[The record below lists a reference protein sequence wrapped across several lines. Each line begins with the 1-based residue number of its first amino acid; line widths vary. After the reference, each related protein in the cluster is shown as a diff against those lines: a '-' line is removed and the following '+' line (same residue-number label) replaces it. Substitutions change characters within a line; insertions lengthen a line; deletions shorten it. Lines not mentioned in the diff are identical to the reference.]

1 MSKFESKKVLPRY
14 WSIAIVLTLIGLSI
28 LGKAGYIMTAKKDFW
43 DAVAKQAKKDSIIEQ
58 PARGNILSCDGQLMA
73 SSIPEYKLFIDFQ
86 PGRMKDQPVDTAKM
100 HKLDTLWT
108 ENIDTICNG
117 LHRIFPERSA
127 EDFKKKILEGKN
139 KKLSDGSLGHRHWPL
154 WPRRVDYGTFRE
166 VATLPI
172 LCMSQGRGG
181 FHAEAN
187 KNARQRPFGSLAQRT
202 VGEMFGALDSA
213 KCGIELS
220 YDSILRGTNGFYYKQ
235 KVRDK
240 QLKITVAPP
249 VNGSDIVTTI
259 DVGMQDLAERALR
272 DELKKD
278 NATMGVAILMEVKT
292 GDVKAIVN
300 LTRCDDG
307 EYYETVNHA
316 ISYRCEPGSVFKT
329 ASFLVALDDGVIPGD
344 TSYIIHT
351 GNGIMNM
358 HGSNM
363 KDHNW
368 YRGGYGDINVA
379 RTLEVSSNIGVSYV
393 IDKFYHEHPE
403 RYVKGLYRVGIGADL
418 ELPIVGYLPPKIRMP
433 NTKTTNKAE
442 YWSKTTLPWMSIGY
456 ETQIAPINTVTF
468 YNAIA
473 NDGKMMRPRFVK
485 QIMRNGEVIYETQPE
500 VIKNQIAKPQ
510 TIKTMQTIL
519 EHVVSQ
525 GLGKKAGS
533 RSFKVAGKTGTAQ
546 VSQGGAGY
554 KNGTMWYW
562 LSFVGF
568 FPADSPK
575 YTCIVCLKKPGLPAS
590 GGGMAGAVFHK
601 ISEGVMSKY
610 LKTRVDDAR
619 DASSVFVP
627 DVKNGNVL
635 AADYV
640 LRQLGVKTT
649 GGWGG
654 TYSAGDPIWGKASSD
669 DKEVKLAEEKQS
681 YKTMPDVTGMGAS
694 DAVYLLESNGMKVQ
708 IKGIGRVKSQSVPYG
723 AMVHNGMTCSLVLE

>member
-1 MSKFESKKVLPRY
+1 VSKFDNKKVLPRY
-14 WSIAIVLTLIGLSI
+14 LAIAALLSLVGVFIIV
-28 LGKAGYIMTAKKDFW
+28 KAGKVMTVEKGYW
-43 DAVAKQAKKDSIIEQ
+43 DVVASKMKNDSISEK

-86 PGRMKDQPVDTAKM
+86 PGKQRGVPVDTAAM
-100 HKLDTLWT
+100 NKLDTLWQQ
-108 ENIDTICNG
+108 NIDTLCVSLNE
-117 LHRIFPERSA
+117 IFPTRTA
-127 EDFKKKILEGKN
+127 EEFKKHLLEGKR
-139 KKLSDGSLGHRHWPL
+139 KVMRDGSIGARHWPI
-154 WPRRVDYGTFRE
+154 WPRRIDYGTYKE
-166 VATLPI
+166 VSELPI
-172 LCMSQGRGG
+172 FCLPVGRGG
-181 FHAEAN
+181 FHTEKYN
-187 KNARQRPFGSLAQRT
+187 SRRHPFGSLAQRT
-202 VGEMFGALDSA
+202 VGTMFGAIDSA

-220 YDSILRGTNGFYYKQ
+220 YDSVLRGTNGIAHRQ
-235 KVRDK
+235 KVRNK
-240 QLKITVAPP
+240 FVKVTVAPP
-249 VNGSDIVTTI
+249 INGADIVTTI
-259 DVGMQDLAERALR
+259 DVSMQDIAERALIE
-272 DELKKD
+272 ELKKD
-278 NATMGVAILMEVKT
+278 HATMGVAILMEVKT

-300 LTRCDDG
+300 MTKCADG
-307 EYYETVNHA
+307 EYHETVNHA

-344 TSYIIHT
+344 TSYVIHT

-403 RYVKGLYRVGIGADL
+403 KYVKGLYRVGIGTDL
-418 ELPIVGYLPPKIRMP
+418 QLPLIGYLAPKIRMP

-473 NDGKMMRPRFVK
+473 NNGKMMQPRFIKQFVK
-485 QIMRNGEVIYETQPE
+485 DGQVLYETKPVVLKE
-500 VIKNQIAKPQ
+500 SIAKPQ
-510 TIKTMQTIL
+510 TIKTMQTVL

-525 GLGKKAGS
+525 GLGRKAGS

-554 KNGTMWYW
+554 HAGTMWYW

-568 FPADSPK
+568 FPANDPK

-590 GGGMAGAVFHK
+590 GGGMAGAVFHQ
-601 ISEGVMSKY
+601 ISEGVMAKY
-610 LKTRVDDAR
+610 LKLRVEDAR
-619 DASSVFVP
+619 DQHSVLIP
-627 DVKNGNVL
+627 EVKEGNIL

-640 LRQLGVKTT
+640 LHELGVRTN
-649 GGWGG
+649 GGWKGSYANG
-654 TYSAGDPIWGKASSD
+654 NPIWGT
-669 DKEVKLAEEKQS
+669 VTREEKQVTL
-681 YKTMPDVTGMGAS
+681 KEQKPTPNIMPNVIGMGAS
-694 DAVYLLESNGMKVQ
+694 DALYLLESRGMKVRL
-708 IKGIGRVKSQSVPYG
+708 KGTGHVKSQSVAYG
-723 AMVHNGMTCSLVLE
+723 KAISKNMFCELTLQ

>member
-14 WSIAIVLTLIGLSI
+14 LSIAVVLTLTGIVI
-28 LGKAGYIMTAKKDFW
+28 IAKAGYIMTAKKDYW
-43 DAVAKQAKKDSIIEQ
+43 DVVASKMKFDSISER
-58 PARGNILSCDGQLMA
+58 PTRGNIMSCDGQIMA
-73 SSIPEYKLFIDFQ
+73 SSIPEYKIYMDFQ
-86 PGRMKDQPVDTAKM
+86 PGRQGKLPLDTAVQ
-100 HKLDTLWT
+100 HKLDTLWAQ
-108 ENIDTICNG
+108 NIDSICNG
-117 LHRIFPERSA
+117 LHEIFPTRTAEEFKQHLLTGRSRVQR
-127 EDFKKKILEGKN
+127 
-139 KKLSDGSLGHRHWPL
+139 DGTVGSRHWPI
-154 WPRRVDYGTFRE
+154 WPRRIDYGTYKD
-166 VATLPI
+166 VAKLPI
-172 LCMSQGRGG
+172 FCLSAGKGG
-181 FHAEAN
+181 FHSEN
-187 KNARQRPFGSLAQRT
+187 YNARRRPFGSLAQRT
-202 VGEMFGALDSA
+202 VGTMFGAIDSA

-220 YDSILRGTNGFYYKQ
+220 YDSILRGTNGIAHRQ
-235 KVRDK
+235 KVRNK
-240 QLKITVAPP
+240 YVKVTVAPP
-249 VNGSDIVTTI
+249 IDGADIVTTI
-259 DVGMQDLAERALR
+259 DVSMQDLAERALIE
-272 DELKKD
+272 ELKKD

-300 LTRCDDG
+300 MTKCEDG
-307 EYYETVNHA
+307 EYRETVNHA

-329 ASFLVALDDGVIPGD
+329 ASFLVALDDGIVD
-344 TSYIIHT
+344 TSYVIHT

-393 IDKFYHEHPE
+393 IDKNYHSNPE
-403 RYVKGLYRVGIGADL
+403 KYVKGLYRVGIGEDL
-418 ELPIVGYLPPKIRMP
+418 QLPIIGYLPPKIRMP

-473 NDGKMMRPRFVK
+473 NDGKMMRPRFIK
-485 QIMRNGEVIYETQPE
+485 QIQKDGQVIYETQPE
-500 VIKNQIAKPQ
+500 VIKQQIAKPQ
-510 TIKTMQTIL
+510 TIKTMQTVL

-525 GLGKKAGS
+525 GLGRKAGS

-554 KNGTMWYW
+554 KSGMMWYW

-568 FPADSPK
+568 FPADNPR

-590 GGGMAGAVFHK
+590 GGGMAGAVFHQ
-601 ISEGVMSKY
+601 ISEGVMAQY
-610 LKTRVDDAR
+610 LKLRVEDAC
-619 DASSVFVP
+619 DEHSVLVP
-627 DVKNGNVL
+627 DVKDGNVL

-640 LRQLGVKTT
+640 LRKLNVKTT

-654 TYSAGDPIWGKASSD
+654 NDAKGNPIWGKAIVNDQKSIH
-669 DKEVKLAEEKQS
+669 LREEKLPSQ
-681 YKTMPDVTGMGAS
+681 TMPDVTGMGAN
-694 DAVYLLESNGMKVQ
+694 DAVFILESCGMKVS
-708 IKGIGRVKSQSVPYG
+708 IKGRGRVKSQSVAKG
-723 AMVHNGMTCSLVLE
+723 SFIHQGQACSLILQ